1 MKKIVL
7 LVMGLL
13 FLSGIGSAYQVN
25 IDAPDSLPV
34 GKPLI
39 VNGTTT
45 FGIGTP
51 IDVVLYYQLT
61 TTTEIKRKI
70 VYIQSDRTFRAV
82 FDTTGLKTGMYKV
95 EVPTNGAGE
104 SVNMRVVYLFDRSDD
119 IDLSS
124 STTQN
129 FNGKMTIA
137 GMIKGDEN
145 SGVQIEVIGPSDDV
159 VFGPRFINTDY
170 QGNFA
175 IDVPITEPGNYE
187 VSFTDA
193 GGYIGKRIITVTSQK
208 YQTLG
213 ASPTSTPVS
222 IVSAHAKSSRDNP
235 VYFAIKTGNG
245 NVNIHTSTSIDW
257 AMEYVDDNGT
267 IHVVND
273 EGEQYPEK
281 VQILGKG
288 KTVYIKVYP
297 IKTSVNS
304 EVFIYAENAVSIVVS
319 PTVPAPFAASV
330 PQTPTDT
337 PKSPLPQFLGV
348 VSLGIA
354 FLIVKRHKLKE

>member
-13 FLSGIGSAYQVN
+13 FLSGFASAYLVN

-51 IDVVLYYQLT
+51 IDVVLYSQLT

-70 VYIQSDRTFRAV
+70 VYVQSDHTFRAV

-95 EVPTNGAGE
+95 EVPTNGAGD

-119 IDLSS
+119 IQLSS
-124 STTQN
+124 SITQN
-129 FNGKMTIA
+129 FNGKITIA
-137 GMIKGDEN
+137 GTIKGDEN
-145 SGVQIEVIGPSDDV
+145 SGVQIEVIGPDDDV
-159 VFGPRFINTDY
+159 VFGPRYINTDY

-175 IDVPITEPGNYE
+175 IDASTTEPGDYE

-193 GGYIGKRIITVTSQK
+193 RGYVGKRIITVTSQQN
-208 YQTLG
+208 QTLG
-213 ASPTSTPVS
+213 ASPTSTTLS

-245 NVNIHTSTSIDW
+245 KVNIHTSSSIDW
-257 AMEYVDDNGT
+257 VVEYIDDKGA
-267 IHVVND
+267 IKMVN
-273 EGEQYPEK
+273 EENEQYPEK
-281 VQILGKG
+281 VQLQGKG
-288 KTVYIKVYP
+288 KTIYIKVYP
-297 IKTSVNS
+297 MKYSVNS
-304 EVFIYAENAVSIVVS
+304 EVFMYAENAVSVVVS
-319 PTVPAPFAASV
+319 LTVPAPFAASA

-337 PKSPLPQFLGV
+337 PKSPLLPLLGV
-348 VSLGIA
+348 VALGIV
-354 FLIVKRHKLKE
+354 FMIVRRNQ

>member
-13 FLSGIGSAYQVN
+13 FLSGFASAYRVN

-70 VYIQSDRTFRAV
+70 VYVQSDHTFRAV

-104 SVNMRVVYLFDRSDD
+104 SINMRVVYLFDRSDD
-119 IDLSS
+119 IQLSS

-129 FNGKMTIA
+129 FNGRMTIA
-137 GMIKGDEN
+137 GMVKGDEN
-145 SGVQIEVIGPSDDV
+145 SGVQIEVIGPDDDV
-159 VFGPRFINTDY
+159 VFGPRYINTDY

-175 IDVPITEPGNYE
+175 FDVPITEPGDYE
-187 VSFTDA
+187 VSFTDTR
-193 GGYIGKRIITVTSQK
+193 GYVGKRIITVTSQQF
-208 YQTLG
+208 QTLEPN
-213 ASPTSTPVS
+213 PTSTTLS

-245 NVNIHTSTSIDW
+245 KVNIHTSSSIDW
-257 AMEYVDDNGT
+257 VMEYVDDKGT
-267 IHVVND
+267 IKIVNE
-273 EGEQYPEK
+273 EGDQYPEK
-281 VQILGKG
+281 VQILGRG
-288 KTVYIKVYP
+288 KTIYIKIYP
-297 IKTSVNS
+297 MKKTISS
-304 EVFIYAENAVSIVVS
+304 EVFIYAENAVSVIVN
-319 PTVPAPFAASV
+319 PTVPAPFAASA

-337 PKSPLPQFLGV
+337 PKSPLLPLLGV
-348 VSLGIA
+348 VALGIA
-354 FLIVKRHKLKE
+354 FMIMRKNP

>member
-13 FLSGIGSAYQVN
+13 FLSGLASAYRVN

-70 VYIQSDRTFRAV
+70 VYVQSDHTFRAV

-119 IDLSS
+119 IQLSS

-129 FNGKMTIA
+129 FNGRITIA
-137 GMIKGDEN
+137 GTVKGDEN
-145 SGVQIEVIGPSDDV
+145 SGVQIEVIGPEDDV
-159 VFGPRFINTDY
+159 VFGPRYINTDY

-175 IDVPITEPGNYE
+175 FDVLITEPGDYE
-187 VSFTDA
+187 VSFTDSR
-193 GGYIGKRIITVTSQK
+193 GYVGKRIITVTSQ
-208 YQTLG
+208 QFQILEPN
-213 ASPTSTPVS
+213 PTSTTLS

-245 NVNIHTSTSIDW
+245 KVNIRTSSSIDW
-257 AMEYVDDNGT
+257 VMEYVDDKGT
-267 IHVVND
+267 IKIVNE
-273 EGEQYPEK
+273 EGDQYPEK
-281 VQILGKG
+281 VQLQGKG
-288 KTVYIKVYP
+288 KTIYIKVYP
-297 IKTSVNS
+297 MKYSVSS
-304 EVFIYAENAVSIVVS
+304 EVFIYAENAVSVVAS
-319 PTVPAPFAASV
+319 PTVPAPFAASA
-330 PQTPTDT
+330 PQSPTDT
-337 PKSPLPQFLGV
+337 PKSPLLPALV
-348 VSLGIA
+348 VVALGIA
-354 FLIVKRHKLKE
+354 FMIMRKNP

>member
-13 FLSGIGSAYQVN
+13 FLSAITSAFKVN
-25 IDAPDSLPV
+25 IDAPDTLPV

-70 VYIQSDRTFRAV
+70 VYVQSDNTFRAV

-95 EVPTNGAGE
+95 EVPTNGAGD

-119 IDLSS
+119 IQLTSS
-124 STTQN
+124 SAQN
-129 FNGKMTIA
+129 FDGKIAIA
-137 GMIKGDEN
+137 GVIKGDEN
-145 SGVQIEVIGPSDDV
+145 SGVQIEVIGPDDNG
-159 VFGPRFINTDY
+159 VFGPRYINTDY
-170 QGNFA
+170 QGRFA
-175 IDVPITEPGNYE
+175 IEVSVAEPGDYE
-187 VSFTDA
+187 VSFTDSR
-193 GGYIGKRIITVTSQK
+193 GYVGKRIITVTGQEN
-208 YQTLG
+208 QTLV
-213 ASPTSTPVS
+213 ASPTTTTLSV
-222 IVSAHAKSSRDNP
+222 VSAHAKASRDNP

-245 NVNIHTSTSIDW
+245 KVNIHTSSSIDW
-257 AMEYVDDNGT
+257 VIEYIDDKGT
-267 IHVVND
+267 IIIVND

-281 VQILGKG
+281 IQLSGKG

-297 IKTSVNS
+297 MKFSVNR
-304 EVFIYAENAVSIVVS
+304 EVFIYAENAVSAVVNPS
-319 PTVPAPFAASV
+319 VPAPFAVGA

-337 PKSPLPQFLGV
+337 PKSPSLLFLGV
-348 VSLGIA
+348 VALGMA
-354 FLIVKRHKLKE
+354 FITMRRNQ